1 MLSLNT
7 LAKIIVCFQLS
18 NR

>member
-7 LAKIIVCFQLS
+7 LQKTRNSRRVFP
-18 NR
+18 